1 MADSAFLNDIE
12 GIVIEDTTG
21 GGENVGGGGFDGFNP
36 YATTNNKP
44 ATLDISVTGGFLQGT
59 GSVADNL
66 FNDIQHKKGR
76 IFFPS
81 ASVEAAIDRT
91 EYPSSRYRIPPRQSR
106 RFEIISNKRIALQR
120 PLELYDFEGDR
131 FVYPELDS
139 SLLQFSMSFENS
151 VVTPA
156 TSSTFLGSFADITFG
171 NLRTYSGDIHRMRV
185 YAKHKNDQSEQEN
198 RIGDFVVRDR
208 NELIDRNS
216 PSGQAPI
223 GVFYSQSVV
232 DNNWVSSSNCGEP
245 IQKNDS
251 EIMSAVLLSGSNY
264 NDGQFFDFKTDKYIP
279 LTKAQDYIVNF
290 SSYFIKKPKQQ
301 SDGSVVDRA
310 QIEVLLSGSV
320 ESSNQHLLSLGT
332 ISGLGDDSSETLE
345 GKISGSIP
353 NLFNY
358 FTTYGGVGT
367 EPSASLV
374 FRVHAGEFHIGRVA
388 VRPLTFANFHPDS
401 YRVKLPMP
409 KKAQRNQQYD
419 FRVEFFDFDNN
430 KSQFTTEST
439 ASIFFTGTNDVLDGL
454 DNHIEGAQLWGNAME
469 AYGVSGN
476 SAYLRSVGYQGFAK
490 TRDGSGERNGG
501 FMMFSGSIGSRITA
515 SEAYQGVGIE
525 IVDAS
530 AGSGNPGQHKF
541 LQFRSV
547 DPDTGEARFRV
558 QTDEFY
564 FGQDRTQP
572 AAQFISGSEGK
583 IEISSSNFHLDNDGS
598 IIMQGTIT
606 ATAGGQ
612 IGGFTIGSASMF
624 SGNELVPT
632 FFLSGSGHTG
642 ANFEKSNL
650 FISSSGF
657 QVNAQGA
664 MSASVGRIGGF
675 TISETTLANGTD
687 IVLDASNKKITLDN
701 GSLVIDNNSGTPVI
715 RSATNFAS
723 GDGFFLSTAT
733 SNNFRV
739 GDAGGAR
746 LQFTGTDTE
755 IYNSSNA
762 KLVSLGA
769 TNEIAGWTINSS
781 TIAKSTDVVLDA
793 GNSKITL
800 GNGGLVID
808 NNSGTPLI
816 RSATNFTSG
825 NGFFLSSDGSNNFRI
840 GNAGGARLQFTGTN
854 TEIYNSSNSKLVS
867 LGASNTI
874 AGWTIDSDK
883 ISSNNLI
890 LHSDGFIET
899 TNYASDVKGFFLGA
913 RALSDGSVGSFLEV
927 DEAKIRGTLKTTVF
941 EKETVNA
948 VGGQLQVGNSTT
960 ITGSQAVGASD
971 TVIQVANASGFSEG
985 EILLIKKFNETGFTT
1000 EYVEI
1005 DTGGVA
1011 REDASSD
1018 TNFSGSLTVLR
1029 GRGQSPTAGTVSGS
1043 IGGTGQAGQTYSPGQ
1058 VIVSTGKVGTGY
1070 IRLNA
1075 NPNDQAT
1082 PFMDIV
1088 ERSGSGVYDVDLK
1101 ARLGDLSGLSSGL
1114 VGTKPGF
1121 GLFTEKLFLRAE
1133 NADSASIAVGGAT
1146 DINTGNGF
1154 FVDGGGN
1161 FRVGGTS
1168 NNFLKFTGGTLSI
1181 SVPDIDINST
1191 DFTLDASGIDIES
1204 SDATITLGEGNLL
1217 LDGGN
1222 SIIKIGATTNKQVL
1236 IEGSSTVGKIY
1247 TGKTDVSQTTAG
1259 FWIANNDGDPEFH
1272 VGDAAEFIKF
1282 DGGAL
1287 SIKSS
1292 DIDITATTFNLNANS
1307 GDLLID
1313 SSAKTISLDG
1323 GTITLDGSGT
1333 GFLDIGNLT
1342 GVTDTASS
1350 NKGLY
1355 ATGDGT
1361 LLLKAAANEFLQINN
1376 SKLSASF
1383 NSLDINTSTFDVS
1396 TANGGKLSLGSATT
1410 FGTAGVFMSGS
1421 GGVSFYQDANNY
1433 FIMTGSIMD
1442 IRSQEFNLVTTG
1454 SGGTPDKGIIMN
1466 STQPLI
1472 MVSGSRGSV
1481 KGNSVRLLGDEG
1493 VLEVSQSGEGVFD
1506 TGRTKTF
1513 TEFTTVEFDSVRP
1526 LSFGGVDKPDV
1537 ITTSGSIQ
1545 AAPRMD
1551 NLDVD
1556 GVIDTVGLNTNR
1568 INVVG
1573 AGVGRADIFF
1583 KNTSPQFA
1591 MDENAATDPKPH
1603 FIFLDENDTSFAEP
1617 PNVFGNQHPSF
1628 VFHKTISGSHATD
1641 QVPVGYR
1648 SGSSGALPE
1657 SGSSIFTIS
1666 TTMTA
1671 QNAGDIADAQF
1682 NLLALDT
1689 NLSGIDNQ
1697 HQNEYTFLQARHS
1710 GSIRAQLQHDGDFI
1724 SKGNITAFGTTF
1736 LQVSDQRLK
1745 KDIHTISGSMNKI
1758 LQLRPTEFTWIDND
1772 KQDVGFIA
1780 QEVEEIIPE
1789 VIEIS
1794 DGFINTVNDQQIKTI
1809 SYPKLVP
1816 YLVDTIQQLTKR
1828 IEELEKKVK

>member
-1 MADSAFLNDIE
+1 MAQSAFVTDSD
-12 GIVIEDTTG
+12 GIVIIDTTG
-21 GGENVGGGGFDGFNP
+21 GGENVGGGGLD
-36 YATTNNKP
+36 ATGGGGGQQP
-44 ATLDISVTGGFLQGT
+44 ATLDISVNGGFLQGT

-91 EYPSSRYRIPPRQSR
+91 EYPASRYRIPPKQSR
-106 RFEIISNKRIALQR
+106 RFEIINNKRIALQR

-301 SDGSVVDRA
+301 PDGSVVDRA

-332 ISGLGDDSSETLE
+332 ISGLGDDSSETLQ

-476 SAYLRSVGYQGFAK
+476 SAYLRSVGYQGFDK
-490 TRDGSGERNGG
+490 TRAGTGERNGG

-515 SEAYQGVGIE
+515 SEAYDGVGIE

-530 AGSGNPGQHKF
+530 AGAGNPGQHKY

-547 DPDTGEARFRV
+547 DPVTGNARFRV

-572 AAQFISGSEGK
+572 NAQFISGSEGK

-606 ATAGGQ
+606 AEAGGT
-612 IGGFTIGSASMF
+612 IGGFTIGSNDISIGNSSGDDNYISIDSSNRKFRIGQKASLTDSN
-624 SGNELVPT
+624 SGVHIGTDGIALGASSVFKVTNAGALTATSGVVGGWT
-632 FFLSGSGHTG
+632 LGSTLSSTNILLDPATPKITLGSKATLTDANTG
-642 ANFEKSNL
+642 AYIGTDGIAL
-650 FISSSGF
+650 GASSVFKVEDDGTLT
-657 QVNAQGA
+657 ATAGT
-664 MSASVGRIGGF
+664 IGGW
-675 TISETTLANGTD
+675 TLSSTTLANGTD
-687 IVLDASNKKITLDN
+687 IVLDSNNKKITLDN

-739 GDAGGAR
+739 GD
-746 LQFTGTDTE
+746 
-755 IYNSSNA
+755 
-762 KLVSLGA
+762 
-769 TNEIAGWTINSS
+769 
-781 TIAKSTDVVLDA
+781 
-793 GNSKITL
+793 
-800 GNGGLVID
+800 
-808 NNSGTPLI
+808 
-816 RSATNFTSG
+816 
-825 NGFFLSSDGSNNFRI
+825 
-840 GNAGGARLQFTGTN
+840 AGGARLQFTGTN

-927 DEAKIRGTLKTTVF
+927 DEARIRGTLKTTVF

-948 VGGQLQVGNSTT
+948 VGGQLQIGNATT

-1029 GRGQSPTAGTVSGS
+1029 GRGQSPAAGTVSGS

-1058 VIVSTGKVGTGY
+1058 VLVSTGKIGTGY

-1088 ERSGSGVYDVDLK
+1088 ERVGSGVYDVDLK
-1101 ARLGDLSGLSSGL
+1101 TRLGDLSGLSSGL

-1121 GLFTEKLFLRAE
+1121 GLFTEKLFLRAD

-1191 DFTLDASGIDIES
+1191 TFDL
-1204 SDATITLGEGNLL
+1204 N
-1217 LDGGN
+1217 
-1222 SIIKIGATTNKQVL
+1222 ATTL
-1236 IEGSSTVGKIY
+1236 IIDSSTNSGVIKLGSSATNITETANPGVYIDG
-1247 TGKTDVSQTTAG
+1247 TGKFRIGTATS
-1259 FWIANNDGDPEFH
+1259 GDNYIH
-1272 VGDAAEFIKF
+1272 F
-1282 DGGAL
+1282 DGNNVD
-1287 SIKSS
+1287 IKS
-1292 DIDITATTFNLNANS
+1292 DTFNLNANS

-1383 NSLDINTSTFDVS
+1383 SSLDIDTSTLDMS
-1396 TANGGKLSLGSATT
+1396 TANGGSFALGGATT
-1410 FGTAGVFMSGS
+1410 FGTTGVFMSGS
-1421 GGVSFYQDANNY
+1421 GGVSFYKDADNF
-1433 FIMTGSIMD
+1433 FIMSGSIMD
-1442 IRSQEFNLVTTG
+1442 FTSQNLVVSSSTGTGASYKDLRIDTTVPQIRIQKDNS
-1454 SGGTPDKGIIMN
+1454 SGNENIIDIDGADGTIEVTVDGD
-1466 STQPLI
+1466 LI
-1472 MVSGSRGSV
+1472 F
-1481 KGNSVRLLGDEG
+1481 N
-1493 VLEVSQSGEGVFD
+1493 SGEFEDMKTTINRIINSAPTTTAPSTVNAPV
-1506 TGRTKTF
+1506 TK
-1513 TEFTTVEFDSVRP
+1513 VS
-1526 LSFGGVDKPDV
+1526 
-1537 ITTSGSIQ
+1537 
-1545 AAPRMD
+1545 
-1551 NLDVD
+1551 NLKVSSNVDVD
-1556 GVIDTVGLNTNR
+1556 GTAFVDKGLLQQVTDNTTGFSTAFLSEINPVSYTTNTPANTPVQQVFNVVKNVGATVGSGEVIMQSTAFNTT
-1568 INVVG
+1568 ING
-1573 AGVGRADIFF
+1573 TLSTAGV
-1583 KNTSPQFA
+1583 QF
-1591 MDENAATDPKPH
+1591 TD
-1603 FIFLDENDTSFAEP
+1603 S
-1617 PNVFGNQHPSF
+1617 GN
-1628 VFHKTISGSHATD
+1628 
-1641 QVPVGYR
+1641 
-1648 SGSSGALPE
+1648 
-1657 SGSSIFTIS
+1657 
-1666 TTMTA
+1666 
-1671 QNAGDIADAQF
+1671 
-1682 NLLALDT
+1682 T
-1689 NLSGIDNQ
+1689 NLSSSLYQFQGILAQSDGGTATGYFDDGKACLMSLDMDTQ
-1697 HQNEYTFLQARHS
+1697 DIHSSVRQQFVYLQARRDIGAGLKTKFQVQGPNGAVAS
-1710 GSIRAQLQHDGDFI
+1710 A
-1724 SKGNITAFGTTF
+1724 GNITAFASSF
-1736 LQVSDQRLK
+1736 NSVSDRRLK
-1745 KDIHTISGSMNKI
+1745 KDIHTISGSMDKI
-1758 LQLRPTEFTWIDND
+1758 LQLRPTEFTWIEQD
-1772 KQDVGFIA
+1772 KQDIGFIA

-1789 VIEIS
+1789 VIEMT
-1794 DGFINTVNDQQIKTI
+1794 DGFIDTETGEKSHENTKTI
-1809 SYPKLVP
+1809 AYTKLIP
-1816 YLVDTIQQLTKR
+1816 YLVDTIQQMDKR
-1828 IEELEKKVK
+1828 IKELEERDN